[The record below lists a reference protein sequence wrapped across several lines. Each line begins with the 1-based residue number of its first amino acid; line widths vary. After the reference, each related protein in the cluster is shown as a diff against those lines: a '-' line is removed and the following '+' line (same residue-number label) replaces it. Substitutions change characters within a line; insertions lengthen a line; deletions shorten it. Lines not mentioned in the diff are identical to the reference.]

1 MHLIVS
7 YFSFC
12 FAGTELN
19 AVLDVVLSC
28 TAQLITYLPLESE
41 LITAAAQT
49 LIALSASK
57 NNARL
62 AYVVNHESVGNI
74 AQYVTSTSTSSSAS
88 GSNGGGSNNNS
99 NNSGCRL
106 NAVGLVAMYE
116 SLGMVFVRSGHEAY
130 FTHVSNL
137 TFNTCFTI
145 YKCVRAHVSII

>member
-1 MHLIVS
+1 MSILCIYLSHT
-7 YFSFC
+7 FFFC
-12 FAGTELN
+12 FPGTELN
-19 AVLDVVLSC
+19 VVLDVVLSC

-62 AYVVNHESVGNI
+62 AYVVSHESVGNI
-74 AQYVTSTSTSSSAS
+74 AQYVTSTSSSAS

-116 SLGMVFVRSGHEAY
+116 SLGMVFVRAGHEAY

-137 TFNTCFTI
+137 TFN
-145 YKCVRAHVSII
+145 K

>member
-1 MHLIVS
+1 M
-7 YFSFC
+7 
-12 FAGTELN
+12 
-19 AVLDVVLSC
+19 LDVVLSC

-74 AQYVTSTSTSSSAS
+74 AQYVTSTSSGASSS
-88 GSNGGGSNNNS
+88 GGGNNHGNNS

-116 SLGMVFVRSGHEAY
+116 SLGMVFVRAGHEAY

-137 TFNTCFTI
+137 NLQ
-145 YKCVRAHVSII
+145 